1 MSRSPRTTVAL
12 ATTLTAALVLAATT
26 VQATDPAPAPLA
38 DGDAWIAFQKAEPR
52 GHAVNLVRPDGSDS
66 NFPLAAVPGGE
77 QLHPDWSPDGRFIAF
92 DVANDQGTYDIWLA
106 DTADWS
112 FEKVVDCVD
121 PCLWANEPAWSPDGT
136 TIAFQRHGMDGEVE
150 ISSLELLDVASKDLE
165 TVLTTGS
172 DQVVYA
178 PRWSPSGDA
187 LAMEVPAFADGEL
200 TGISVATVDLTADV
214 PALHTIVP
222 ATKFANNVDWSPDG
236 GHIAFSAPIEG
247 GEPGGALSD
256 LWMVR
261 PDGSELTQ
269 VTDVAAAGGAA
280 VHPTFT
286 PDGQRIMFMLTDT
299 ASGDSQ
305 VMATVALDG
314 TDPQP
319 ATSSGP
325 MFGWHPRLRPTE

>member
-1 MSRSPRTTVAL
+1 MSRSPQITLTLAAMLTATLVL
-12 ATTLTAALVLAATT
+12 ATTATLAA
-26 VQATDPAPAPLA
+26 DPPASLA
-38 DGDAWIAFQKAEPR
+38 DGDAWIAFQKSEPR
-52 GHAVNLVRPDGSDS
+52 GHAIHLVRPDGSDVS
-66 NFPLAAVPGGE
+66 FPLADVPGGE

-92 DVANDQGTYDIWLA
+92 DVANDTGTYDIWIA

-112 FEKVVDCVD
+112 FELVVDCVA
-121 PCLWANEPAWSPDGT
+121 PCLWANEPAWSPDGM
-136 TIAFQRHGMDGEVE
+136 TIAFQRHSMDGEAE
-150 ISSLELLDVASKDLE
+150 ISSLELLDVASGNLE

-172 DQVVYA
+172 DEVVYA

-187 LAMEVPAFADGEL
+187 LAMEVPAFAEGEL
-200 TGISVATVDLTADV
+200 TGIKLATVDLTADV

-222 ATKFANNVDWSPDG
+222 GTRFANNVDWSPDG
-236 GHIAFSAPIEG
+236 AHIVFSAPIEG

-256 LWMVR
+256 LWTVR

-280 VHPTFT
+280 VQPTFT
-286 PDGQRIMFMLTDT
+286 PDGQRIIFMLSEAT
-299 ASGDSQ
+299 GVNYQ
-305 VMATVALDG
+305 VMATVTLDG

-325 MFGWHPRLRPTE
+325 MQGWHPRLRPTE